1 MKACTDW
8 HLHFQ
13 EKINGLTESMKAID
27 AKISDYSVCIVHVP
41 AEPNTKPVKD
51 NDTISDELREIETE
65 LGKWY

>member
-1 MKACTDW
+1 MK
-8 HLHFQ
+8 
-13 EKINGLTESMKAID
+13 GID